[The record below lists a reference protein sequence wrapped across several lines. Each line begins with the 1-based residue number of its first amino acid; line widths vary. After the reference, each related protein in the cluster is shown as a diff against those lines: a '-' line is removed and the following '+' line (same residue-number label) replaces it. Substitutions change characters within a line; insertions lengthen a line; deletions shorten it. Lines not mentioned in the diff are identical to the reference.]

1 MARKNAF
8 TLIESIISLVVLA
21 MIMFS
26 LSFSTNILKQKT
38 DDQYQL
44 RIYRFA
50 NYLENPNHHYL
61 VKKVQ
66 TNQIEIFNWKEKKVM
81 FLKLQNNQLRLIG
94 EDGGMIPLIGDV
106 QSVNFIYEKGQLI
119 VNLSHDDKNF
129 QQSLLINQE
138 Q

>member
-1 MARKNAF
+1 MARKKAF

-50 NYLENPNHHYL
+50 NYLENPNHHYI
-61 VKKVQ
+61 VKKIE
-66 TNQIEIFNWKEKKVM
+66 TNQIEDWKEKKVL
-81 FLKLQNNQLRLIG
+81 FLRLQNNQLRLIG
-94 EDGGMIPLIGDV
+94 EDGGMIPLIGDI
-106 QSVNFIYEKGQLI
+106 QSANFIYEKGQLI

-138 Q
+138 